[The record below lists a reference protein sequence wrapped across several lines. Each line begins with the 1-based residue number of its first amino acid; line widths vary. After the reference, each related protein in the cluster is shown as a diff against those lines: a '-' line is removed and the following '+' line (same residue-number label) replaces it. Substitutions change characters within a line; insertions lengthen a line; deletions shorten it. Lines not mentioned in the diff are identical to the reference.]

1 MGLRAGLLRETIT
14 ILRPI
19 VSRNDYGEQTT
30 TWETVAST
38 RARVDFRNGSR
49 AVDVHEVTNLF
60 TVTFIIRRFYQ
71 VDGHWRIRW
80 KDRIYNIESV
90 NEEPTRQSVTIIAS
104 VINE

>member
-30 TWETVAST
+30 TWEAVAST

-60 TVTFIIRRFYQ
+60 TVTFIIGLIFRTENWEDLMLVKYL
-71 VDGHWRIRW
+71 
-80 KDRIYNIESV
+80 KS
-90 NEEPTRQSVTIIAS
+90 PK
-104 VINE
+104 